1 MKKMKKSRR
10 SRVRIISFF
19 IAAAAALFVWGA
31 VNAANAARLRR
42 QSEAA
47 AERALTQLGA
57 YMSEISTGLDKTL
70 YVSSDSMSALL
81 SDDVWRAAAAAKLSL
96 SEITDNET
104 ELSSIYKFLSQAGE
118 YMRALNVRT
127 QNGTGLTEKQTE
139 ELRRLREYAKAL
151 DSELQYLTELRQSGI
166 LDFEK
171 VKSTLSEES
180 ADGSFYFADEL
191 YDTEQTAGDYPTL
204 IYDGP
209 FSDSAYNRKPQL
221 LESLAEITKAQ
232 ALKRAADFIGVS
244 ENELYFLSE
253 CEGDISCFTFY
264 NAGCTVSVTKKGGIV
279 SYMLCPDFAAESEL
293 NSTQAVKKAAE
304 FLKSKGYKNI
314 KDSYFSTAD
323 GICTVNFAY
332 YEDGII
338 YYPDLIKVSVALDSG
353 KITAFDASGYIMNHK
368 NRTQNDNK
376 KYTHDE
382 AQKLLAPGLTVK
394 GVREAYIPTDYG
406 SEYYVYEYHCSASD
420 GEEVLVYIDPYT
432 GEERDILILLYS
444 DGGVLTK

>member
-1 MKKMKKSRR
+1 MKKMNRSRR
-10 SRVRIISFF
+10 RIRIISFS

-31 VNAANAARLRR
+31 VNASNAARLKR
-42 QSEAA
+42 QSEIAG
-47 AERALTQLGA
+47 ERALTQLGA

-70 YVSSDSMSALL
+70 YASSDSMSASL
-81 SDDVWRAAAAAKLSL
+81 SNDVWRAAAAAKLSL
-96 SEITDNET
+96 SEITDDEA

-118 YMRALNVRT
+118 YMRALNVST
-127 QNGTGLTEKQTE
+127 SKGAELTEAQTDR
-139 ELRRLREYAKAL
+139 LRKLREYAKML
-151 DSELQYLTELRQSGI
+151 DSELQYLTQLRQSGT
-166 LDFEK
+166 LDFER
-171 VKSTLSEES
+171 VKTTLSEES
-180 ADGSFYFADEL
+180 ADGRFYFADEL

-221 LESLAEITKAQ
+221 LENYAEITKAQ
-232 ALKRAADFIGVS
+232 ALERAADFIGVS
-244 ENELYFLSE
+244 ESELYFLSE

-264 NAGCTVSVTKKGGIV
+264 NASCTVSVTKKGGIV

-293 NSTQAVKKAAE
+293 DSAQAVKKAAA
-304 FLKSKGYKNI
+304 FLKSKSYKNI
-314 KDSYFSTAD
+314 KDSYFSTSD

-332 YEDGII
+332 YENGII

-353 KITAFDASGYIMNHK
+353 KITAFDATGYIMNHK
-368 NRTQNDNK
+368 NRTRNDK
-376 KYTHDE
+376 IKYTPDE
-382 AQKLLAPGLTVK
+382 ARGLLASGLTVK
-394 GVREAYIPTDYG
+394 SVREAYIPTDYG
-406 SEYYVYEYHCSASD
+406 SEYFVYEYHCKASD